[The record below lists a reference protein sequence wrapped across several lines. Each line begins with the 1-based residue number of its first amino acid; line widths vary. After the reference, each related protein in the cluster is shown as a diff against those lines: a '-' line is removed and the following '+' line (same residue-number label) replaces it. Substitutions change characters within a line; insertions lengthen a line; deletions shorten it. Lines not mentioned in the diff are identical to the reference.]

1 MVSAVCVYQPLCV
14 VMLASTERKAVVDI
28 PVNLTCNDECI
39 PFESSRQLE
48 LLSRMHRFGS

>member
-1 MVSAVCVYQPLCV
+1 MCSRL
-14 VMLASTERKAVVDI
+14 LASTGQKAIVDV

-48 LLSRMHRFGS
+48 LLSRMHGFAS